1 MAAPLHP
8 PDRRGLGCDA
18 PVGEGLPPESGEPCG
33 ERSQTRRLA
42 GGTRMEAFPWMDVGT
57 KIEKVNSLE
66 PAVADLDVEAYRVY
80 RMSGWQ

>member
-1 MAAPLHP
+1 
-8 PDRRGLGCDA
+8 
-18 PVGEGLPPESGEPCG
+18 
-33 ERSQTRRLA
+33 
-42 GGTRMEAFPWMDVGT
+42 MEAFPWMDVGT